1 MLSKV
6 GKSRSSAKSASKKS
20 QFGDLVNY
28 IAREADGKGREVDR
42 GEMGVLNMD
51 ADVKDMDQAIELMDA
66 VAEKALK
73 KGKFKGDPVYH
84 LILSWQE
91 GDKPTPKQVKECV
104 QYTLKALGMEECQAV
119 WVIHHDT
126 DNDHVH
132 IAVNRVHPEKGIV
145 MGPPRRDYH
154 VIDKAMR
161 ELEIIHGFQR
171 DNGPY
176 VTLDTDSGPR
186 IVRMSRKER
195 AEKGLLKGGDEV
207 GPRTT
212 QAAKAAERSQG
223 APSFQ
228 EWAQGEPANA
238 LQNMLNNP
246 DATWQDLHDAVAQYG
261 IAIQTKGTG
270 MVVTTEMESCG
281 GHNGRVL
288 ACPISKLDRSFTK
301 MKLEQR
307 LGTFTPP
314 SPLQRGPADGITP
327 LQGGPADGVIPS
339 SSQNP
344 TTTAVRSRTT
354 YEEFLHK
361 AQSGHQPDGPAP
373 HDGVAPGR
381 DAPGRGDSS
390 QRAKRRAERQQTRE
404 DLHKRY
410 QTDQQAIKDVRRD
423 TRKALMTR
431 QKTQRDA
438 QRQDHKA
445 RKPLFIARKVATGV
459 TRQVATSLWAFEA
472 AREKE
477 SLQKQHLKERHLLPR
492 TMVWRDWLE
501 QQAGPEINDE
511 SAKAA
516 LRGIRYRERRDDNQ
530 KKNGIEG
537 EELEDLK
544 PILSKLHHEIDHRR
558 QLIHYRDA
566 QGRDLFTD
574 TGPRIDVHDRS
585 ESTVEA
591 ALRIAAQKYGAVD
604 ITGSA
609 AFREQTARAA
619 ARLGIQV
626 RDTDLQKVWRLE
638 REATQLKQP
647 KQPTRG
653 EEMRRPER
661 TNRPTPQQ
669 EKTGKER

>member
-1 MLSKV
+1 MLGKV
-6 GKSRSSAKSASKKS
+6 GKSRAGAKSAGKS

-28 IAREADGKGREVDR
+28 VAREADGKGREVDKE
-42 GEMGVLNMD
+42 EMGTLNLD
-51 ADVKDMDQAIELMDA
+51 ADVEDLYLVIKQIDMAA
-66 VAEKALK
+66 AKTAK
-73 KGKFKGDPVYH
+73 NGKFKGDPVYH

-91 GDKPTPKQVKECV
+91 GDTPTPKQVEECV
-104 QYTLKALGMEECQAV
+104 RYTLKALDMEECQAV
-119 WVIHHDT
+119 WAIHHDT

-176 VTLDTDSGPR
+176 VTLDTDNGPQ

-228 EWAQGEPANA
+228 EWAQGAPTEA

-246 DATWQDLHDAVAQYG
+246 DVTWQDLHDAMAPYG
-261 IAIQTKGTG
+261 MVIQTKGTG
-270 MVVTTEMESCG
+270 MVVTTELESCG
-281 GHNGRVL
+281 EHNGRVL
-288 ACPISKLDRSFTK
+288 ACPISKLDRNFTK

-314 SPLQRGPADGITP
+314 SPSFSQKPA
-327 LQGGPADGVIPS
+327 
-339 SSQNP
+339 
-344 TTTAVRSRTT
+344 TT
-354 YEEFLHK
+354 YADFLHEE
-361 AQSGHQPDGPAP
+361 QSGHQQDGPAS
-373 HDGVAPGR
+373 HDGGN
-381 DAPGRGDSS
+381 G
-390 QRAKRRAERQQTRE
+390 QRAKRRGERQKARE
-404 DLHKRY
+404 DLHARY
-410 QTDQQAIKDVRRD
+410 QADQQRIKDTRRD
-423 TRKALMTR
+423 ARKALLAR
-431 QKTQRDA
+431 QKVEREA
-438 QRQDHKA
+438 QRQDHKG
-445 RKPLFIARKVATGV
+445 RKSLFITHKVATGMG
-459 TRQVATSLWAFEA
+459 RQAATSLWAYTA
-472 AREKE
+472 ASEKE
-477 SLQKQHLKERHLLPR
+477 TLQKQHLKERHLLPR
-492 TMVWRDWLE
+492 TLVWRDWLE
-501 QQAGPEINDE
+501 QQAAPPIEDE
-511 SAKAA
+511 SARSA

-537 EELEDLK
+537 EELEALK

-566 QGRDLFTD
+566 QDRDLFTD
-574 TGPRIDVHDRS
+574 TGPRIDIHDKA

-626 RDTDLQKVWRLE
+626 RDTDLQKVWQLE
-638 REATQLKQP
+638 REATQPKQP
-647 KQPTRG
+647 KR
-653 EEMRRPER
+653 EEETRRPER
-661 TNRPTPQQ
+661 TNRPAPQQ

>member
-1 MLSKV
+1 
-6 GKSRSSAKSASKKS
+6 
-20 QFGDLVNY
+20 
-28 IAREADGKGREVDR
+28 
-42 GEMGVLNMD
+42 
-51 ADVKDMDQAIELMDA
+51 
-66 VAEKALK
+66 
-73 KGKFKGDPVYH
+73 
-84 LILSWQE
+84 
-91 GDKPTPKQVKECV
+91 
-104 QYTLKALGMEECQAV
+104 
-119 WVIHHDT
+119 
-126 DNDHVH
+126 
-132 IAVNRVHPEKGIV
+132 
-145 MGPPRRDYH
+145 
-154 VIDKAMR
+154 
-161 ELEIIHGFQR
+161 

-228 EWAQGEPANA
+228 EWAQVEPANA
-238 LQNMLNNP
+238 LRDALNNP
-246 DATWQDLHDAVAQYG
+246 DATWQDLHDAVAPYG
-261 IAIQTKGTG
+261 MVIQTKGTG
-270 MVVTTEMESCG
+270 MVVTTELESCG
-281 GHNGRVL
+281 RRDGRVL
-288 ACPISKLDRSFTK
+288 ACPISKLDRNFTK

-314 SPLQRGPADGITP
+314 SPLQGGPADGIIP
-327 LQGGPADGVIPS
+327 SQGGPADGVIPS

-381 DAPGRGDSS
+381 DAPGRGDSG
-390 QRAKRRAERQQTRE
+390 QRAERRAERQQARE

-431 QKTQRDA
+431 QKTQRDI
-438 QRQDHKA
+438 QRQDHKN
-445 RKPLFIARKVATGV
+445 RKQPFIARKVATGV

-511 SAKAA
+511 AAKAA

-574 TGPRIDVHDRS
+574 TGPRIDVHDKA

-609 AFREQTARAA
+609 AFREQAARQA

-647 KQPTRG
+647 KQPARG